1 LAALRVHHRP
11 DKKPHVGKKY
21 LSWRTPIN
29 LSEGAMHSTAVRN
42 RGFTLIELLVVIA
55 IIAVL
60 IGLLVPAVQKVRE
73 AASHA
78 SQFPNIGAAAQGI
91 LRVVGNGDY
100 TGNTKLDNALADL
113 GELVPAVQRSGV
125 PPDPNLVGDIL
136 ADIQASKASL
146 NGGVRMLKNP
156 ASFHVE
162 GELEAYLT
170 LKHETQALIAL
181 LDQLEAHLR
190 NLMGDGSV

>member
-1 LAALRVHHRP
+1 MKV
-11 DKKPHVGKKY
+11 
-21 LSWRTPIN
+21 
-29 LSEGAMHSTAVRN
+29 STAVRS

-55 IIAVL
+55 IIAIL

-73 AASHA
+73 AALNA

-91 LRVVGNGDY
+91 LRAVNGGDVA
-100 TGNTKLDNALADL
+100 GGGSKLDNALDDL
-113 GELVPAVQRSGV
+113 GVLVPAVQKSGA
-125 PPDPNLVGDIL
+125 PPDPSLVGDIL

-146 NGGVRMLKNP
+146 NGGVRLLKNP

-162 GELEAYLT
+162 GELDAYLN
-170 LKHETQALIAL
+170 LKHETQGLIAL

-190 NLMGDGSV
+190 QLQHIALGDGSV